1 MVARPRGGD
10 HDPRRRDLRAGAAR
24 EGARRLGGRPLAPRR
39 AEDGAARLDDRARDR
54 RLRHA
59 AGGAR
64 RARRASGR
72 RGRGCRG
79 ERPASGRRRHASVQR
94 PRATGHRAGPPLQGV
109 RRLRRHLGQAPGGLR
124 APRPRR
130 HAGPRGVHASSR
142 GRVAVAA
149 GRARALRELALSRRR
164 GDRPRLKAGR
174 GAGAAAA
181 CGRAPG
187 VHLLR
192 GMGGVRGALRA
203 AWTRGRLHPFLVG
216 RAAAPEPRDARDP
229 QRRPAHRARAERRVR
244 RAPPGA
250 LRDHG
255 ERSCRRL
262 RRTVATTP
270 RTAGPRFASGRA
282 PSSSIR
288 RATGSRRCRS
298 SRRSCSS
305 SSSPRSTSSAPRS
318 CCPR

>member
-10 HDPRRRDLRAGAAR
+10 HDPRRRDLCAGAAR

-54 RLRHA
+54 CLRHA
-59 AGGAR
+59 AGGAG

-79 ERPASGRRRHASVQR
+79 ERPARGRRRHASVQR
-94 PRATGHRAGPPLQGV
+94 PRAAGHRAGPPLQGV

-142 GRVAVAA
+142 GRAAVAA

-164 GDRPRLKAGR
+164 GDRPRLQAGR

-181 CGRAPG
+181 CGRAAG

-203 AWTRGRLHPFLVG
+203 ARPRGRLHAFLVG
-216 RAAAPEPRDARDP
+216 RAAAPESRNARDP

-255 ERSCRRL
+255 ERSSAGPGEPWRL
-262 RRTVATTP
+262 RP
-270 RTAGPRFASGRA
+270 EPLGRA
-282 PSSSIR
+282 SLRAAR
-288 RATGSRRCRS
+288 RARPPEGRPAREG
-298 SRRSCSS
+298 
-305 SSSPRSTSSAPRS
+305 AGAH
-318 CCPR
+318 